1 MVLQE
6 NVVPVSA
13 LSSCGGLSLPM
24 KEEAEKLP
32 FQLKVHI
39 LTQILPHLSLLV
51 TFDSLLFELVF

>member
-24 KEEAEKLP
+24 KEAETLP

-39 LTQILPHLSLLV
+39 LTQILLHLSLLV